1 MKNAEW
7 LIGHGISLKNLCG
20 YVNDNMESMSIWYYD
35 INGRYHELY
44 NGERLGESDKVI
56 SILTWLDMEHTEQI
70 LDEIERQY
78 LSSVIKPFK
87 KRAVFVRKDC
97 HKGLDGGRYEQI
109 VIRVKSAMPD
119 SFADIELPFFKER
132 TMYKGM
138 KIYKEYTMKELGL

>member
-7 LIGHGISLKNLCG
+7 LISRGISLRNVCR
-20 YVNDNMESMSIWYYD
+20 YVNDNMESIWYYD
-35 INGRYHELY
+35 TTDGRYHELY
-44 NGERLGESDKVI
+44 NGERLGESDKT

-87 KRAVFVRKDC
+87 ERAVFVRKDC

-119 SFADIELPFFKER
+119 SFADIELPFFKEG

>member
-1 MKNAEW
+1 MKNAEY
-7 LIGHGISLKNLCG
+7 LSKQGIKLSSFYMYETTNHTYTIRNSDPNKQFG
-20 YVNDNMESMSIWYYD
+20 TVNADTPYSAIHEFME
-35 INGRYHELY
+35 
-44 NGERLGESDKVI
+44 
-56 SILTWLDMEHTEQI
+56 WLDMEHTEQI
-70 LDEIERQY
+70 LDKVERQY

-119 SFADIELPFFKER
+119 SFADIELPFFKEGA
-132 TMYKGM
+132 MYKGM

>member
-7 LIGHGISLKNLCG
+7 LISHGISLRNLFR
-20 YVNDNMESMSIWYYD
+20 YVSDNMESIWYYD
-35 INGRYHELY
+35 TTDGRYHELY
-44 NGERLGESDKVI
+44 NGEWLGESDKT
-56 SILTWLDMEHTEQI
+56 SILTWIDMKHTEQI

-87 KRAVFVRKDC
+87 NRAVFVRKDC

-119 SFADIELPFFKER
+119 SFADIELPFFKEG

-138 KIYKEYTMKELGL
+138 KIYKEYTMKELEL